1 MSREIS
7 LFADYSQQENR
18 VTNYCGVMMKMLYEE
33 SPSRFEEFLAT
44 ILQPDY
50 NLSVG
55 TKFMQQ
61 VKKTK
66 GRDEQS
72 SIPDLVIAQQSFEIF
87 FEVKTS
93 DWFYGDQI
101 ERHSQGFTSQTEH
114 KILFLLSNFEQSERG
129 TREKELRTRFQSYRK
144 SAEEQGIKILTLS
157 FEELLAALEKVCVSE
172 PLRRYLEE
180 FEQFLDRNSLLPTW
194 KYLLDV
200 VNCAGSMQ
208 QIEQGF
214 YACPNTG
221 GSYRHKRAK
230 YFGAYANKNV
240 SKIFD
245 IKAVIIISPDSDE
258 GVLVWKNDESAES
271 DLTSLARKKFDS
283 TTLQESY
290 QVFLLENGRDIE
302 FKKDSKGGLFG
313 SKIYFND
320 IAKDCKDISELANK
334 LNGQVWSSFK

>member
-1 MSREIS
+1 
-7 LFADYSQQENR
+7 
-18 VTNYCGVMMKMLYEE
+18 MMKMLYEE
-33 SPSRFEEFLAT
+33 SPSRFEEFLAM

-50 NLSVG
+50 SLSVG

-61 VKKTK
+61 VKKTQENNEK
-66 GRDEQS
+66 S
-72 SIPDLVIAQQSFEIF
+72 SIPDLVIAQQSFELF

-101 ERHSQGFTSQTEH
+101 ERHSQGFASQAEH

-129 TREKELRTRFQSYRK
+129 TREKEFRTRFQSYRK

-157 FEELLAALEKVCVSE
+157 FEELLTALEKACVSE

-240 SKIFD
+240 SKIFE
-245 IKAVIIISPDSDE
+245 IKAVVIISPNSDE
-258 GVLVWKNDESAES
+258 DLLVWCNDDTTKE
-271 DLTSLARKKFDS
+271 DVIINDARKKLDS

-320 IAKDCKDISELANK
+320 IAKDCKDITELAKK
-334 LNGQVWSSFK
+334 LNGKVWSNFK